1 LGMYLSPE
9 LDVLSGIITEK
20 EKVITNAAV
29 EFSSYIDYKTSMAT
43 PLPTYQTQIPQ
54 GVIDLGAGDPPL
66 SLLPLDLLR
75 EASQICLS
83 QDDNSF
89 LQYGTERGY
98 GPFRAALAD
107 FLGKS
112 GGLTMRP
119 ENLFVTNGISGTLN
133 LICELFTQP
142 GDTIFIEEPTYFLA
156 LRIFADHKLNLVSLP
171 TDEAGLVI
179 EALEQKLKEVRPK
192 FLYFIPTFQ
201 NPSGHTLTQERRD
214 RLVELSQKYDFLLVA
229 DEVYQLLSYTQSP
242 PKSFAA
248 YADAANVI
256 AMSSFSKILAPGL
269 RLGWLHAHPKIIK
282 QFVECGLLDS
292 GGGLN
297 PFTSAIVTEVIKSGG
312 LEKNIAR
319 LNDIYGARVKVMDEV
334 LRQYLPQLTYT
345 NPHGGY
351 FFWARLPDGMDASN
365 LREKV
370 TAFKVDFRPGVR
382 FSSTGGLRDHIRIGF
397 AFYEVDEIVEGIT
410 RLANCLNS
418 K

>member
-1 LGMYLSPE
+1 
-9 LDVLSGIITEK
+9 
-20 EKVITNAAV
+20 
-29 EFSSYIDYKTSMAT
+29 
-43 PLPTYQTQIPQ
+43 
-54 GVIDLGAGDPPL
+54 
-66 SLLPLDLLR
+66 
-75 EASQICLS
+75 
-83 QDDNSF
+83 
-89 LQYGTERGY
+89 
-98 GPFRAALAD
+98 
-107 FLGKS
+107 
-112 GGLTMRP
+112 
-119 ENLFVTNGISGTLN
+119 LN

-142 GDTIFIEEPTYFLA
+142 GDTIFVEEPTYFLA

-248 YADAANVI
+248 YAGAANVI

-319 LNDIYGARVKVMDEV
+319 LNDIYGTRVKVMDEV